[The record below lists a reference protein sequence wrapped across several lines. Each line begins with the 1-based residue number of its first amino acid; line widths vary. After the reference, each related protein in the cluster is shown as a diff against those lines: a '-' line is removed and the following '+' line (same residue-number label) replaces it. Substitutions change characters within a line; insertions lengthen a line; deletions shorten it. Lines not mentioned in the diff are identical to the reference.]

1 MGGPEGGGLGPW
13 GLRFQLSLG
22 NPWPLSPHWENRTE
36 DLPKTP
42 LEVPWRTRSRK
53 PQEVIQATCSPLGF
67 TLRAGHEELTGT
79 LGAMSSS
86 GEGTCECSLGPK
98 CSSLSPE

>member
-36 DLPKTP
+36 DLPKPP
-42 LEVPWRTRSRK
+42 LEVPWRTRS
-53 PQEVIQATCSPLGF
+53 
-67 TLRAGHEELTGT
+67 
-79 LGAMSSS
+79 
-86 GEGTCECSLGPK
+86 
-98 CSSLSPE
+98 